1 MASILLTMPE
11 RPKSLFMQCLQTI
24 TERVVGSESV
34 AEGDRIRCGSALI
47 VGPILA
53 TNGAASVLVQWPD
66 GSYQRLAYELRGF
79 AASQKIDG
87 LVCS

>member
-1 MASILLTMPE
+1 MASILLTMPK
-11 RPKSLFMQCLQTI
+11 RPEPLFMQCLQNL
-24 TERVVGSESV
+24 TERVVGSKSI

-53 TNGAASVLVQWPD
+53 ADGAASVLVQWPD

-79 AASQKIDG
+79 AASQKING
-87 LVCS
+87 LTCA